1 MEPRVEK
8 DLNKNPRH
16 FEPLADGDGRTH
28 STSHT
33 YQSREADSWR
43 YQLERLYDDMGLLWE
58 KQSELIRTE
67 MNEKVTQLKA
77 AAASMVA
84 GGAVLFVGL
93 ICVAATAI
101 IALNLVMPLW
111 LSGVIVTAAFLIIGG
126 IMVGGAKQKLEADS
140 LKPRRSVETLS
151 EIKSTLKER
160 VHEFKH

>member
-1 MEPRVEK
+1 MIW
-8 DLNKNPRH
+8 
-16 FEPLADGDGRTH
+16 A
-28 STSHT
+28 
-33 YQSREADSWR
+33 
-43 YQLERLYDDMGLLWE
+43 LLWE

-84 GGAVLFVGL
+84 GGAVLFVSL